1 MSFYVLLEK
10 QAEAAISA
18 AKAFHT
24 LTKEFANASAIVAQI
39 EKIETDADGITHE
52 LANKIDSTFV
62 TPLDKEDLH
71 ALSSGLDDITD
82 MIEALAARISIYNI
96 TEVRPDFEPLVYKLV
111 LVTQATQE
119 AVVALRDLRNRQ
131 AMQSAFIR
139 IHDLEN
145 ESDKSFRSALTTLFN
160 SPDLDPIYVMKWKE
174 IYDRVEAAADSC
186 EDVANIVE
194 SVVVKYA

>member
-1 MSFYVLLEK
+1 MSFYALLER
-10 QAEAAISA
+10 QADAAILA

-24 LTKEFANASAIVAQI
+24 LSQNIGNAQVLVEEI
-39 EKIETDADGITHE
+39 ERIETEADGITHE

-71 ALSSGLDDITD
+71 NLSSGLDDITD

-96 TEVRPDFEPLVYKLV
+96 TEVRPDFEPMVYKLV

-139 IHDLEN
+139 IHELEN
-145 ESDKSFRSALTTLFN
+145 ESDKSFRGALTTLFN
-160 SPDLDPIYVMKWKE
+160 TPDLDPIYVMKWKE
-174 IYDRVEAAADSC
+174 IYDRVETAVDSC